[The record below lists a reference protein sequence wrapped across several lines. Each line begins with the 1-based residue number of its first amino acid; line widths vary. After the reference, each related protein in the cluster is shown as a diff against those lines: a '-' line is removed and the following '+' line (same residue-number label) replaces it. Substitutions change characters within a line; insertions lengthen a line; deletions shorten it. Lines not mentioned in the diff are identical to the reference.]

1 MLKNLSVH
9 QVFVVIH
16 LLSALLTVIPRAG
29 ASKACRLGYKALC
42 SYTPYGTLILLA
54 LAGLHLYLHLKA
66 AAAESIPHQEPA

>member
-42 SYTPYGTLILLA
+42 SFTPYGTIILLA
-54 LAGLHLYLHLKA
+54 LAGLHLYLHVKA
-66 AAAESIPHQEPA
+66 AAQETA

>member
-9 QVFVVIH
+9 QVFIVIH

-42 SYTPYGTLILLA
+42 SFTPYGTLILLA

-66 AAAESIPHQEPA
+66 TAAESMLHQEPS

>member
-9 QVFVVIH
+9 QVFVAIH

-42 SYTPYGTLILLA
+42 RFTPYGTIILLA
-54 LAGLHLYLHLKA
+54 LAGLHLYLLLNA
-66 AAAESIPHQEPA
+66 ARETA